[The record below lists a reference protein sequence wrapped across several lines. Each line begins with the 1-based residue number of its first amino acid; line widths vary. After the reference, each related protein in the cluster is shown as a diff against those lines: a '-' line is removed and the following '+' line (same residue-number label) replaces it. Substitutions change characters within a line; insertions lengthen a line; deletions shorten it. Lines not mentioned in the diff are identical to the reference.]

1 MKIIPRRTAASR
13 SCVAA
18 AFLVAIALSGC
29 AVSPAP
35 APRSLAES
43 SATPMPV
50 YVAEPGFPQPSGV
63 RFDTVSWVE
72 RDPRTGF
79 LQVLQRADPVVSVW
93 APDGRLVST
102 WPATGTLGDPHS
114 LAIHA
119 APDGSTQVWITDMAP
134 PQPAGPA
141 FGHCLKRF
149 TPEGRLA
156 ATLGTCGQNSQG
168 TGLDPVQFDKVTDVA
183 WNAAGQLLVT
193 DGDVGGL
200 NNRVLRLDAA
210 GRVLAHWSAP
220 GDRPGNG
227 PGEFNLPHAAV
238 VDRCDRLWVADA
250 LNHRVQV
257 IDATGRPVGSL
268 DGFGALGVYAL
279 AFGPRLAS
287 PARQVL
293 FVGASPSAGGGVGNV
308 SLFAVPMDCAATA
321 PAALPAAAA
330 ASAASGLVDPTGL
343 SGLRPFTRFDV
354 PLPASSS
361 TTLLHAMAVDPVTWD
376 VYLAVLGT
384 GVPPAKW
391 TATWPSGRPRP

>member
-1 MKIIPRRTAASR
+1 MSPHRAAPSRARTWAPRS
-13 SCVAA
+13 A
-18 AFLVAIALSGC
+18 AFIVSIALSGC
-29 AVSPAP
+29 AVSPAS
-35 APRSLAES
+35 APTS
-43 SATPMPV
+43 TPMPTPVSDGIALPAPV
-50 YVAEPGFPQPSGV
+50 YVAEAGFPRPSAV
-63 RFDTVSWVE
+63 RFETVSWIE

-79 LQVLQRADPVVSVW
+79 LHVLQRADPVVSVW
-93 APDGRLVST
+93 TPDGRLVST

-114 LAIHA
+114 LSIHT

-149 TPEGRLA
+149 TPEGRLV

-227 PGEFNLPHAAV
+227 PGQFNLPHAAV

-279 AFGPRLAS
+279 AFGPALDS

-293 FVGASPSAGGGVGNV
+293 FVGASPSAGGGVGSV
-308 SLFAVPMDCAATA
+308 SLFAVPMDCARSDFSD
-321 PAALPAAAA
+321 LP
-330 ASAASGLVDPTGL
+330 GL
-343 SGLRPFTRFDV
+343 SDLKPFTRFDV

-384 GVPPAKW
+384 GVPPSKW
-391 TATWPSGRPRP
+391 TATWPAGRPRP

>member
-1 MKIIPRRTAASR
+1 MSPHRAAPSRARTWASR
-13 SCVAA
+13 SA
-18 AFLVAIALSGC
+18 AFIVSIALSGC
-29 AVSPAP
+29 AVSPAS
-35 APRSLAES
+35 APTS
-43 SATPMPV
+43 TPMPTPVSDGIALPAPV
-50 YVAEPGFPQPSGV
+50 YVAEAGFPRPSAV
-63 RFDTVSWVE
+63 RFETVSWIE

-79 LQVLQRADPVVSVW
+79 LHVLQRADPVVSVW
-93 APDGRLVST
+93 TPDGRLVST

-114 LAIHA
+114 LSIHT

-149 TPEGRLA
+149 TPEGRLV
-156 ATLGTCGQNSQG
+156 ATLGTCGQHSQG

-220 GDRPGNG
+220 GDRPGSG
-227 PGEFNLPHAAV
+227 PGQFNLPHAAV

-279 AFGPRLAS
+279 AFGPALDA

-293 FVGASPSAGGGVGNV
+293 FVGASPSTGGGVGSV
-308 SLFAVPMDCAATA
+308 SLFAVPMDCALAEF
-321 PAALPAAAA
+321 
-330 ASAASGLVDPTGL
+330 SGL
-343 SGLRPFTRFDV
+343 SGLKPFTRFDV

-384 GVPPAKW
+384 GVPPSKW
-391 TATWPSGRPRP
+391 TATWPAGRPRP